1 MPISSL
7 VLLTNQQKTNQVKK
21 ELNHFKMITS
31 CESHDERL
39 VLVTETKTQKEDKDL
54 WETIKQIDGVLHV
67 DLIFHNFEDEEGY
80 KNA

>member
-1 MPISSL
+1 MPVSSL
-7 VLLTNQQKTNQVKK
+7 VLLTNRQKTNQVKK
-21 ELNHFKMITS
+21 ELHQFKAITN

-39 VLVTETKTQKEDKDL
+39 ILVTETNTQEEDKTL